1 MLHNS
6 KNLWVIVQRGRPLD
20 LEHTFKTFNKD
31 KSALTQSELLFE
43 IYSDFDLAVSYV
55 ENLKIQSIDM
65 KSEEQLPPT
74 AILEIIPLSVFLS
87 KMMEDEYNLGNQD
100 GRSDGYDSGYEAG
113 RSDGYDRGY
122 DVARKNCSDEQE
134 PL

>member
-6 KNLWVIVQRGRPLD
+6 KNLWVIVQNGRPLN
-20 LEHTFKTFNKD
+20 LERTFETFNKD
-31 KSALTQSELLFE
+31 KSVLTQSELLFE

-65 KSEEQLPPT
+65 KSEERLPPT
-74 AILEIIPLSVFLS
+74 AILEIVPLSVFLS

-113 RSDGYDRGY
+113 RY
-122 DVARKNCSDEQE
+122 CSDE
-134 PL
+134 